1 MGIFTKNY
9 AKAGRGISKEE
20 AAQRNYFDILF
31 RHAFDFMKINML
43 FMLVNILFISA
54 AVVFMAPYFSD
65 LQSIVK
71 AYMSGEIMLLPILP
85 FVPFIF
91 MGPFIAG
98 LTYVLRNWARQEHA
112 FWASDFFEHSW
123 KNALQG
129 LLMSFISTVVTYLFL
144 TAVVFYLR
152 TEMPKTFVLI
162 MAGIIATLLLSV
174 NLYTYP
180 MMVTFDMKLSA
191 ILKNAWIFAVAK
203 LPQNLFF
210 LVIIYGLHGFLIWN
224 VPMVWVVLMSF
235 FLIAWSGYTMNY
247 YSWHVIDKY
256 MMSQIPEEEQEESVF
271 EDVL

>member
-9 AKAGRGISKEE
+9 AKAGPGISKEE

-54 AVVFMAPYFSD
+54 AVVFVAPYFSD
-65 LQSIVK
+65 IKSIVT
-71 AYMSGEIMLLPILP
+71 AYMSGQVMLLPILP

-91 MGPFIAG
+91 MGPSIAG

-112 FWASDFFEHSW
+112 FWASDFFEHFRKNW
-123 KNALQG
+123 KQG
-129 LLMSFISTVVTYLFL
+129 LLMSTISTVITYLFL

-152 TEMPKTFVLI
+152 TAMPKPFVLI
-162 MAGIIATLLLSV
+162 MAGIVAALLLSV

-180 MMVTFDMKLSA
+180 MMVTFDMKLSD

-210 LVIIYGLHGFLIWN
+210 LVIIYGLHAFLIWN
-224 VPMVWVVLMSF
+224 VPMVWVALMSF
-235 FLIAWSGYTMNY
+235 FLIAWSGFTMNY
-247 YSWHVIDKY
+247 YSWHVIDRY